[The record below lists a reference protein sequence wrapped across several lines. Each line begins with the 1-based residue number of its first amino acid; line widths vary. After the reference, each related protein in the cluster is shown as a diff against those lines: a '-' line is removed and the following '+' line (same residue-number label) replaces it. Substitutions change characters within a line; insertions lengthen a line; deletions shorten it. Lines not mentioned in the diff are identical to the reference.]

1 MKQKHLATL
10 GALAITLPAFAL
22 AQAPTQPTDPDD
34 DRRTTEQYEDRDMG
48 RDTGT
53 QQQPGA
59 TQQRDTG
66 MHHDTDKQRGQQI
79 TRLERD
85 HVKLDQLRGQE
96 IMGPGDEE
104 LGTIEDLIVD
114 RQGQVVA
121 VLISEGGVMG
131 IGEEQ
136 RAISWDRINVER
148 DQDDE
153 YRITTQM
160 SQQEFQALP
169 EFQDD
174 DDNGLM
180 Q

>member
-10 GALAITLPAFAL
+10 GALAITMPAFAL
-22 AQAPTQPTDPDD
+22 AQVPTQPPDPDD

-48 RDTGT
+48 RDTG
-53 QQQPGA
+53 
-59 TQQRDTG
+59 
-66 MHHDTDKQRGQQI
+66 MHHDADRQRGQQI
-79 TRLERD
+79 TRLARD
-85 HVKLDQLRGQE
+85 HVKLEQLRGQE
-96 IMGPGDEE
+96 VMGPGDEE

-114 RQGQVVA
+114 RKGQVVA

-136 RAISWDRINVER
+136 RAISWDQINVER